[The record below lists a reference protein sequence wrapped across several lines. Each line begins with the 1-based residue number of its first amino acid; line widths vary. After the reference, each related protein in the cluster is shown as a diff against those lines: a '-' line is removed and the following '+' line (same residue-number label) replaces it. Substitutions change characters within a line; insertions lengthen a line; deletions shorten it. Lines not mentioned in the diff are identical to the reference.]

1 MHLLRYVQSHTA
13 AQLLCKLPLGCITST
28 STSCSCSWLLL
39 LRLLA
44 CPLRLQLLQLLLAE
58 CRLHKCSRIKHNT
71 LWCCKHIYTPCRQH
85 SIQLLIHS

>member
-39 LRLLA
+39 LKLLA
-44 CPLRLQLLQLLLAE
+44 CPLGVQELQLLLAE
-58 CRLHKCSRIKHNT
+58 RRLHKCPRVKDNA
-71 LWCCKHIYTPCRQH
+71 LWRCKHIYTPYRQQP
-85 SIQLLIHS
+85 IKLLIHS